1 MSKMKI
7 LIFSC
12 LFVVM
17 HIIQETKTDEAI
29 GYFLNYVEYTLSPY
43 KVNLMIVS
51 SNQLSHFAKNFA
63 AQVNERLLSHNRGI
77 VNTSVAEIEAIDYNY
92 FTNYSHKY
100 HIKDYL
106 ERTSLT
112 MGILDSEQEADV
124 LLHETMN
131 LVRNFIAL
139 SPLMRGKYIIHLRT
153 NLEIDLKDIFRFAWS
168 WRFLDLTIIKWTQD
182 KQILRNEIK
191 SSQILRFQGFV
202 YIYNPYNDELSEEIL
217 TANTALFP
225 DKSRNLNGYPLRI
238 IAYQDDFVS
247 PRISES
253 WPPPELNSWASLSNE
268 DGVNI
273 METLFECLNASM
285 KLSKFKLSRKSPRD
299 ILEIKEMNNNF
310 VIGFTLSYRS
320 LESISDNQDSQR
332 QILINYFRYIH
343 HPYPAECHFYF
354 MRRKEYEMRISPE
367 AILAFGG
374 LFFTAFIFAAWAR
387 LLGFKEPN
395 WSFLNILT
403 AQMGGSLE
411 HHGPM
416 RLSEMIFQISIYTAT
431 FIVVTLGGDY
441 MYQIF
446 VLHQELPV
454 IESLQDLA
462 NSGYNFIM
470 ENHDENFLQFIRMDQ
485 TVQDIVKRIEFRRT
499 ELSGTHSFCRPPSSS
514 QPVLDEFVNL
524 CMSCSREVQ
533 HIYESNSQFQVD
545 KIKPP
550 IINEFLKIVTGSPP
564 TFVKER
570 AEQLIQKF
578 MQVGLIDKW
587 EHEGFR
593 KREAA
598 EEIFENSERAEAN
611 KSEEV
616 PLQDQLWP
624 ILVVGFT
631 AGTIALIGELIWKHL
646 IERTA
651 LGQLVKAYYS
661 DLHSSSEKRV
671 GKSHQPTASTSV
683 ERKRLNFHVQHELK
697 KIRHI
702 KVYPKPDS
710 GLKTKH
716 KSDDMKGKLE
726 LEHGD

>member
-29 GYFLNYVEYTLSPY
+29 GYFLNYVEHTLSPY
-43 KVNLMIVS
+43 KVNLMIKS

-63 AQVNERLLSHNRGI
+63 AQVNERLLSHNREV
-77 VNTSVAEIEAIDYNY
+77 VNTSVAEIKAIDDSY
-92 FTNYSHKY
+92 FLNYSHKY

-112 MGILDSEQEADV
+112 MGILDSELKADE
-124 LLHETMN
+124 LLHEAMN

-182 KQILRNEIK
+182 NQILRNEIK
-191 SSQILRFQGFV
+191 PLQILRLQGFV
-202 YIYNPYNDELSEEIL
+202 YIYNPYTGKLSQEIL
-217 TANTALFP
+217 SANTELFP
-225 DKSRNLNGYPLRI
+225 DKSRNLNGYRLRFTAYTNYI
-238 IAYQDDFVS
+238 IS
-247 PRISES
+247 SNISKS
-253 WPPPELNSWASLSNE
+253 WPQTGFNSWASLSHVE
-268 DGVNI
+268 GVKMI
-273 METLFECLNASM
+273 KTLLNCLNISM
-285 KLSKFKLSRKSPRD
+285 ELEWVKLYRRSPRD
-299 ILEIKEMNNNF
+299 IIEFEEISSSRFRN
-310 VIGFTLSYRS
+310 GFKILYGNKSTGRLAFHD
-320 LESISDNQDSQR
+320 LPQ
-332 QILINYFRYIH
+332 QILIDYSNSIH
-343 HPYPAECHFYF
+343 YPYPAVCHFYF
-354 MRRKEYEMRISPE
+354 MRRKEYEMQISPE

-416 RLSEMIFQISIYTAT
+416 RLSEMIFQMSIYTAT

-454 IESLQDLA
+454 IQTLQDLA
-462 NSGYNFIM
+462 NSDYNFIM

-485 TVQDIVKRIEFRRT
+485 TVQEIVKRIEFRRT
-499 ELSGTHSFCRPPSSS
+499 ELSGTHSFCMPPSSF

-524 CMSCSREVQ
+524 CISRSDAVQ

-545 KIKPP
+545 RIKSP
-550 IINEFLKIVTGSPP
+550 IINEFLKIPIGSRPI
-564 TFVKER
+564 FARDR
-570 AEQLIQKF
+570 AEELIQKF

-587 EHEGFR
+587 EHEEFR
-593 KREAA
+593 EREAA
-598 EEIFENSERAEAN
+598 EEIFENSEEAEAN

-624 ILVVGFT
+624 ILAAGFT

-671 GKSHQPTASTSV
+671 GKSHQPTASTSE
-683 ERKRLNFHVQHELK
+683 ERKRLYSNVQHELK

-702 KVYPKPDS
+702 KVHLKPDS
-710 GLKTKH
+710 P
-716 KSDDMKGKLE
+716 
-726 LEHGD
+726 